1 MERTM
6 FLKNLALSVAAA
18 CAAGAL
24 VVASPAMAQQ
34 DVMKD
39 CGAKWQA
46 AKAPNQTGG
55 LTWPK
60 YLAK

>member
-1 MERTM
+1 M

-34 DVMKD
+34 DVMKE

-46 AKAPNQTGG
+46 AKAANQTGG

-60 YLAK
+60 